1 MTPTRD
7 VISLVGVSLFS
18 VKNREVL
25 GLGNAIAVMLGGVFG
40 ACSRYGLGLLVPTNE
55 GFPVITLLINLSGSM
70 FLAWFFT
77 ASSQRIAIHPR
88 LKLAIGT
95 GFTGAFTTFSS
106 FSLETITLI
115 QHDRIFLALLYV
127 LLSMFGGIACAVVG
141 ARVASRKERQTEQV
155 KGEI

>member
-55 GFPVITLLINLSGSM
+55 GFPVITLLVNLSGSM

-77 ASSQRIAIHPR
+77 ATSQRIAIHPR

-127 LLSMFGGIACAVVG
+127 LLSFFGGIACAVLG
-141 ARVASRKERQTEQV
+141 ARVATRKGRQTEQV